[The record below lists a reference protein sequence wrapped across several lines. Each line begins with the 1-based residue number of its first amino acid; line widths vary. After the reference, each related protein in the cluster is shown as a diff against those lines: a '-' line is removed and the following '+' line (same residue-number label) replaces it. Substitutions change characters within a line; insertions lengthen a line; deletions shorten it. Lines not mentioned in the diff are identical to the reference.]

1 MSYLHIQRRWITLFC
16 SGFFFLYQLL
26 YISPSMYMIM
36 NYYCIWEKGYHC
48 YSPSV
53 AKFHMLMMLL
63 RYIILCF
70 LAKISTYFSTFDY
83 FFFCLSFF
91 GCLMRWS
98 DWDGLDEEKKA
109 RIYFPSRRC
118 HHSCYAEIILVGIT
132 RRYLKQNAWISEL
145 LSNCLA
151 TFREP
156 KGGKI
161 GFLEAME
168 DWKWDWRQL
177 SSPRLTV
184 CPAHFVFALVS
195 WPHWT
200 GNEREDEEEVL
211 SAGSAKIKL
220 LEKENVDLRKKKKKR
235 RSSWKSNNDKK
246 ICLLSD
252 PSVVCR
258 RPETLRYPAS
268 LSS

>member
-1 MSYLHIQRRWITLFC
+1 
-16 SGFFFLYQLL
+16 
-26 YISPSMYMIM
+26 MIM
-36 NYYCIWEKGYHC
+36 DYYCIWEKGYHC
-48 YSPSV
+48 HSPSV
-53 AKFHMLMMLL
+53 ANFHMLMMLL
-63 RYIILCF
+63 RYIWYYVFWLKFQLIF
-70 LAKISTYFSTFDY
+70 LPLTI
-83 FFFCLSFF
+83 FFCLF

-109 RIYFPSRRC
+109 RIYFPSCRC
-118 HHSCYAEIILVGIT
+118 HHSCYAEITLVGIT

-156 KGGKI
+156 KDGKI
-161 GFLEAME
+161 VFLEAME

-200 GNEREDEEEVL
+200 GNEREGQEEVL
-211 SAGSAKIKL
+211 KAGSAKIKL
-220 LEKENVDLRKKKKKR
+220 LERKKKK
-235 RSSWKSNNDKK
+235 RSSWKNNNDKK